1 MMSSLV
7 IQERAALIRLLEDC
21 LGDLVQIVTADE
33 QKARPLPN
41 KVAVFIEPP
50 ELAYK
55 KWGLD
60 VIAGTMATQAPALE
74 LVMRAI
80 DLMAEHELNIQAAR
94 PVTLSLSGAG
104 DLAAYQLTLNPLE
117 II

>member
-1 MMSSLV
+1 M
-7 IQERAALIRLLEDC
+7 
-21 LGDLVQIVTADE
+21 QIVTADE

-50 ELAYK
+50 ELTYK
-55 KWGLD
+55 KWGNEPDITWRLD
-60 VIAGTMATQAPALE
+60 IIAGTMATQAPALE

-104 DLAAYQLTLNPLE
+104 DLAAYQLTLNLLE

>member
-1 MMSSLV
+1 
-7 IQERAALIRLLEDC
+7 
-21 LGDLVQIVTADE
+21 
-33 QKARPLPN
+33 
-41 KVAVFIEPP
+41 
-50 ELAYK
+50 
-55 KWGLD
+55 
-60 VIAGTMATQAPALE
+60 MATQAPALE

-80 DLMAEHELNIQAAR
+80 GLMAEHELNIQAAR

>member
-1 MMSSLV
+1 M
-7 IQERAALIRLLEDC
+7 
-21 LGDLVQIVTADE
+21 QIVTADE

-55 KWGLD
+55 QWGNEPDITWRLD

>member
-1 MMSSLV
+1 M
-7 IQERAALIRLLEDC
+7 LEDC

-55 KWGLD
+55 KWGNEPDITWRLD
-60 VIAGTMATQAPALE
+60 IIAGTMATQAPALE

-94 PVTLSLSGAG
+94 PVTLSLAGSG

>member
-7 IQERAALIRLLEDC
+7 IQERDALIRLLEDC

-55 KWGLD
+55 KWGNEPDITWRLD
-60 VIAGTMATQAPALE
+60 IIAGTMATQAP
-74 LVMRAI
+74 RWNSSCGPSTSWPNTSSTSRR
-80 DLMAEHELNIQAAR
+80 HG
-94 PVTLSLSGAG
+94 P
-104 DLAAYQLTLNPLE
+104 
-117 II
+117 